1 MCDTRVIHSLYK
13 HLIWCCSRRMLPVCS
28 RGATLCDCVTV
39 SFAVLVL
46 KLTLRLHLRLSF
58 EASKVC
64 VTAQLCFLRLGC
76 DDRV

>member
-1 MCDTRVIHSLYK
+1 M
-13 HLIWCCSRRMLPVCS
+13 CS